1 MKDRTPF
8 PSYDTYD
15 RYGSLKKSGLM
26 RYAARLTAM
35 LSNFCSRPCQ
45 SGHLGFLGKYSMSKL
60 SALIAQAKAGL
71 SIQESI
77 PEARWAAIAKQC
89 GGDEI
94 AEIRARIEALKTEL
108 ASVEEWDGDTQDEI
122 NMAIFRFS
130 QLLNLASI

>member
-1 MKDRTPF
+1 
-8 PSYDTYD
+8 
-15 RYGSLKKSGLM
+15 
-26 RYAARLTAM
+26 
-35 LSNFCSRPCQ
+35 
-45 SGHLGFLGKYSMSKL
+45 MSKL